1 MKKYIA
7 LLVLITGLSTT
18 INAQS
23 EPPYGMSEIAA
34 YSIFYDNFRT
44 GDYEMALQFGKW
56 MLEAK
61 PREIAGATRF
71 SLDRQYERMIDVYIG
86 LAKEQ
91 SDPSEKSKYLDQAL
105 SLYDEAFETFTE
117 EEIDYFQWNYR
128 KGRFYQEHSNEI
140 SNGMDKAYE
149 QYKIAFE
156 MDPLRLSEAGDGYFV
171 RLLLDNHVNN
181 NEREEALA
189 MIDVLE
195 PIGGPEVQKAISDAR
210 DKIFDSPEERITFLE
225 SRLAN
230 TPDDLDLLN
239 ELATLY
245 ERQGDRAKAIET
257 AEKLYELD
265 PSFENTR
272 KLADYAKSDAQYE
285 FALRYLKEALDK
297 TDNQRQKR
305 NISLEIAE
313 TYQNMDQFE
322 SARSFAREAINID
335 PNWGE
340 PYIRIASIYAQ
351 TISRCTRNRTIDRDD
366 RSVYWLVMDYYDK
379 AANLDSSVAN
389 SARRQAQS
397 YKPVLPTAEDKFF
410 RGWETGDKIMIDGN
424 INSCY
429 SWINEETTVR

>member
-7 LLVLITGLSTT
+7 LLILITGLSATV
-18 INAQS
+18 NAQS

-34 YSIFYDNFRT
+34 YSIFYDNYRT

-61 PREIAGATRF
+61 PKEISGATRF
-71 SLDRQYERMIDVYIG
+71 SLDKQYERMIDVYTE

-128 KGRFYQEHSNEI
+128 KGRFYQEYANEI
-140 SNGMDKAYE
+140 SGGMDKAYE
-149 QYKIAFE
+149 QYRIAFE
-156 MDPLRLSEAGDGYFV
+156 MDAERLAEAGNGYFA

-181 NEREEALA
+181 DEREEALA
-189 MIDVLE
+189 MIEILE
-195 PIGGPEVQKAISDAR
+195 PIGGPEVQDAINDAR

-225 SRLAN
+225 SKLAEDAEN
-230 TPDDLDLLN
+230 LELLN
-239 ELATLY
+239 ELASLY
-245 ERQGDRAKAIET
+245 ERQGERAKAIET
-257 AEKLYELD
+257 AEKLYNIEA
-265 PSFENTR
+265 SFENTR

-285 FALRYLKEALDK
+285 LALQYLKEARDK
-297 TDNQRQKR
+297 TDDQRQKR

-313 TYQNMDQFE
+313 TYQNLNQFE
-322 SARSFAREAINID
+322 SARSFAREAIDYDSSWGD
-335 PNWGE
+335 P
-340 PYIRIASIYAQ
+340 YLRIASIYAG
-351 TISRCTRNRTIDRDD
+351 TISRCTSDRTIDRDD
-366 RSVYWLVMDYYDK
+366 RSVYWLVMDYLDK
-379 AANLDSSVAN
+379 AEAADSSVAN
-389 SARRQAQS
+389 RVKRDKQTYQS
-397 YKPVLPTAEDKFF
+397 VLPSSEDKFF
-410 RGWETGDKIMIDGN
+410 RGWTTGDKIKVDGS

>member
-7 LLVLITGLSTT
+7 LLILITGLSATV
-18 INAQS
+18 NAQS

-34 YSIFYDNFRT
+34 YSIFYDNYRT

-71 SLDRQYERMIDVYIG
+71 SLDKQYERMIDVYTE

-91 SDPSEKSKYLDQAL
+91 SDPAEKSKYLDQAL
-105 SLYDEAFETFTE
+105 DLYDEAFETFTE

-128 KGRFYQEHSNEI
+128 KGRFYQEYSNEI

-149 QYKIAFE
+149 QYRIAFE
-156 MDPLRLSEAGDGYFV
+156 IDPQRLAEAGDGYFV
-171 RLLLDNHVNN
+171 RLLLDNYVNN
-181 NEREEALA
+181 NQREEALA

-195 PIGGPEVQKAISDAR
+195 PIGGAVVEEAISKAR

-230 TPDDLDLLN
+230 NPEDLELLN
-239 ELATLY
+239 ELAALY
-245 ERQGDRAKAIET
+245 ERQGDRTKAIEM
-257 AEKLYELD
+257 AEKLYELNA
-265 PSFENTR
+265 SFENTR

-285 FALRYLKEALDK
+285 FALRYLKEARDK
-297 TDNQRQKR
+297 TNNQRQKR

-313 TYQNMDQFE
+313 TYQNMNQFE

-335 PNWGE
+335 PNWGG
-340 PYIRIASIYAQ
+340 PYLRIASIYAG
-351 TISRCTRNRTIDRDD
+351 TISQCTRSRTIDRDD
-366 RSVYWLVMDYYDK
+366 RSVYWLVMDYLDK
-379 AANLDSSVAN
+379 AEAADSSVAN
-389 SARRQAQS
+389 RVRRDKQTYQS
-397 YKPVLPTAEDKFF
+397 VLPSSEDKFF
-410 RGWETGDKIMIDGN
+410 RGWESGDKIMVDGN